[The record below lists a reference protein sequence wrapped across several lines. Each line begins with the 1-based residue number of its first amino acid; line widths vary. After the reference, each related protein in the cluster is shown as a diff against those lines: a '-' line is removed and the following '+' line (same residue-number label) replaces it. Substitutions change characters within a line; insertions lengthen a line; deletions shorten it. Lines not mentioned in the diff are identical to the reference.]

1 MVRNLMEEAEKLVM
15 KGHGGYYIETD
26 DGIYMSDAPTLSE
39 AKTLIKIDNS
49 GISIVR
55 KPL

>member
-1 MVRNLMEEAEKLVM
+1 MVRNLMEETERLIT
-15 KGHGGYYIETD
+15 KGHGGYYIETA
-26 DGIYMSDAPTLSE
+26 DGIYMSDAPSLSE
-39 AKTLIKIDNS
+39 AKTLIKIDSS

>member
-1 MVRNLMEEAEKLVM
+1 MVRNLMEEAEKLIA
-15 KGHGGYYIETD
+15 KGHGGYYIQTD
-26 DGIYMSDAPTLSE
+26 DGNYMSDAPTLSE
-39 AKTLIKIDNS
+39 ATTLIKIDSS

>member
-1 MVRNLMEEAEKLVM
+1 MMEEAEKLIM
-15 KGHGGYYIETD
+15 KGHGGYYIQTD
-26 DGIYMSDAPTLSE
+26 DGIFMSDAPTLSE
-39 AKTLIKIDNS
+39 ATTLIKIDSS